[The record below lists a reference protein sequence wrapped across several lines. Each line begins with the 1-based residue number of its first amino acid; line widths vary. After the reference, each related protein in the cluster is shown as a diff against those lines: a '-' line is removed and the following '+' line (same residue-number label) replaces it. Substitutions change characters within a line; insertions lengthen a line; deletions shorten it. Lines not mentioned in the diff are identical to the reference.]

1 MFSEVVLGSSLGGIT
16 SLRTT
21 DAKRPT
27 ISSDAISCNIL
38 FDFLFFL
45 FHSFEWKVGLS
56 FR

>member
-1 MFSEVVLGSSLGGIT
+1 MFSEVVLGSSLGGIK

-27 ISSDAISCNIL
+27 ISSDAISYL
-38 FDFLFFL
+38 TFFFL